1 MNQNVTDIVAGI
13 AGLLATAWVAVEIS
27 RRRAK
32 LRELYD
38 VLDRNDRKLT
48 KRLEDLVTQGKLTPL

>member
-13 AGLLATAWVAVEIS
+13 AGLLAMTWVAVEIS

-48 KRLEDLVTQGKLTPL
+48 QRLEDLVSQGKLTPL

>member
-1 MNQNVTDIVAGI
+1 MNQNITDIVAGI

-27 RRRAK
+27 RRRAR

-38 VLDRNDRKLT
+38 VLDHNDRKLT
-48 KRLEDLVTQGKLTPL
+48 QRLEDLVSQGTLTPL